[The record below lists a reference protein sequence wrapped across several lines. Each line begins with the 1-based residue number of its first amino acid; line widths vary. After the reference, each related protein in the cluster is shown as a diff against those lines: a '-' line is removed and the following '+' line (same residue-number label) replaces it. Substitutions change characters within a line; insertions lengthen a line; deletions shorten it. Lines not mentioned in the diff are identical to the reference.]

1 MAFRRVLISGEKVQ
15 DTKIDLD
22 GFFSNKIFKINYPD
36 LKTKVIVSPVKT
48 DTIVVDINGDG
59 ADTVA
64 KKVKDIGIKYKM
76 KAIIKLEKPMSAV
89 KENNK
94 EKDDELTTNKGL
106 NESIANEYINQSI
119 TAYENSIN
127 KISPKDLKPLN
138 DWVEGSEYGNEYDVV
153 DNLFSTGITKLEEKI
168 TSKKTILETITKS
181 PKENKEVINV
191 PLKTM
196 VGIANKTISNYVSNL
211 SESDQKKLK
220 TILSSNED
228 ELKEKYNSLKESV
241 ISKLEKIQE
250 SEQDKEVGNAINE
263 TIEKVSSESFDKLT
277 YLKLQELNNN
287 L

>member
-1 MAFRRVLISGEKVQ
+1 MKFGKLKSKIENKLVESYKNGTIKSDMSKFNSLVLK
-15 DTKIDLD
+15 
-22 GFFSNKIFKINYPD
+22 NKN
-36 LKTKVIVSPVKT
+36 VS
-48 DTIVVDINGDG
+48 
-59 ADTVA
+59 
-64 KKVKDIGIKYKM
+64 
-76 KAIIKLEKPMSAV
+76 KLFYLY
-89 KENNK
+89 
-94 EKDDELTTNKGL
+94 DELTSNRGL

-119 TAYENSIN
+119 TFYENTIN
-127 KISPKDLKPLN
+127 KINPNDLKDLNAWL
-138 DWVEGSEYGNEYDVV
+138 EGTEYNNEYDVV
-153 DNLFSTGITKLEEKI
+153 DELFSTGITKLEEKI

-181 PKENKEVINV
+181 PKEEKEIVNI

-211 SESDQKKLK
+211 SESDQKKIK

-250 SEQDKEVGNAINE
+250 SEQDKEVGNTINE

>member
-1 MAFRRVLISGEKVQ
+1 MKFGKLKSKIENKLVESYKN
-15 DTKIDLD
+15 DTI
-22 GFFSNKIFKINYPD
+22 
-36 LKTKVIVSPVKT
+36 KT
-48 DTIVVDINGDG
+48 DMSKFNSLVLKNKNVS
-59 ADTVA
+59 
-64 KKVKDIGIKYKM
+64 
-76 KAIIKLEKPMSAV
+76 KLFYLY
-89 KENNK
+89 
-94 EKDDELTTNKGL
+94 DELTTNKGL

-127 KISPKDLKPLN
+127 KISPKDLKELN
-138 DWVEGSEYGNEYDVV
+138 LWLEGSEYNNEYDVV

>member
-1 MAFRRVLISGEKVQ
+1 MKFGKLKSKIENKLVESYKNGTIKSDMFKFNSLVLK
-15 DTKIDLD
+15 
-22 GFFSNKIFKINYPD
+22 NKN
-36 LKTKVIVSPVKT
+36 VS
-48 DTIVVDINGDG
+48 
-59 ADTVA
+59 
-64 KKVKDIGIKYKM
+64 
-76 KAIIKLEKPMSAV
+76 KLFYLY
-89 KENNK
+89 
-94 EKDDELTTNKGL
+94 DELTSNRGL

-119 TAYENSIN
+119 TFYENTIN
-127 KISPKDLKPLN
+127 KINPNDLKDLNAWL
-138 DWVEGSEYGNEYDVV
+138 EGTEYNNEYDVV
-153 DNLFSTGITKLEEKI
+153 DELFSTGITKLEEKI

-181 PKENKEVINV
+181 PKEEKEIVNI

>member
-1 MAFRRVLISGEKVQ
+1 MKFGKLKSKIENKLVESYKNGTIKSDMSKFNSLVLK
-15 DTKIDLD
+15 
-22 GFFSNKIFKINYPD
+22 NKN
-36 LKTKVIVSPVKT
+36 VS
-48 DTIVVDINGDG
+48 
-59 ADTVA
+59 
-64 KKVKDIGIKYKM
+64 
-76 KAIIKLEKPMSAV
+76 KLFYLY
-89 KENNK
+89 
-94 EKDDELTTNKGL
+94 DELTSNRGL

-119 TAYENSIN
+119 TFYENTIN
-127 KISPKDLKPLN
+127 KINPNDLKDLNAWL
-138 DWVEGSEYGNEYDVV
+138 EGTEYNNEYDVV
-153 DNLFSTGITKLEEKI
+153 DELFSTGITKLEEKI

-181 PKENKEVINV
+181 PKEEKEVVNI

-196 VGIANKTISNYVSNL
+196 VGIANKTIRDYVSNL
-211 SESDQKKLK
+211 SESDQKKIK

-250 SEQDKEVGNAINE
+250 SDQDKEVGNAINE

>member
-1 MAFRRVLISGEKVQ
+1 MKFGKLKSKIENKLVESYKNGTIKSDMSKFNSLVLK
-15 DTKIDLD
+15 
-22 GFFSNKIFKINYPD
+22 NKN
-36 LKTKVIVSPVKT
+36 VS
-48 DTIVVDINGDG
+48 
-59 ADTVA
+59 
-64 KKVKDIGIKYKM
+64 
-76 KAIIKLEKPMSAV
+76 KLFYLY
-89 KENNK
+89 
-94 EKDDELTTNKGL
+94 DELTSNRGL

-119 TAYENSIN
+119 TFYENTIN
-127 KISPKDLKPLN
+127 KINPNDLKDLNAWL
-138 DWVEGSEYGNEYDVV
+138 EGTEYNNEYDVV
-153 DNLFSTGITKLEEKI
+153 DELFSTGITKLEEKI

-181 PKENKEVINV
+181 PKEEKEVVNI

-228 ELKEKYNSLKESV
+228 ELKEKYNSLKETV

>member
-1 MAFRRVLISGEKVQ
+1 MKFGKLKSKIENKLVESYKNSTIKSDMSKFNSLVLK
-15 DTKIDLD
+15 
-22 GFFSNKIFKINYPD
+22 NKN
-36 LKTKVIVSPVKT
+36 VS
-48 DTIVVDINGDG
+48 
-59 ADTVA
+59 
-64 KKVKDIGIKYKM
+64 
-76 KAIIKLEKPMSAV
+76 KLFYLY
-89 KENNK
+89 
-94 EKDDELTTNKGL
+94 DELTSNRGL

-119 TAYENSIN
+119 IAYENAIN
-127 KISPKDLKPLN
+127 KIKPNDLKELN
-138 DWVEGSEYGNEYDVV
+138 LWLEGSEYNNEYDVV

-181 PKENKEVINV
+181 PKEEKEVVNI
-191 PLKTM
+191 PLKTI
-196 VGIANKTISNYVSNL
+196 VGIANKTISDYVSNL
-211 SESDQKKLK
+211 SESDQKKIK